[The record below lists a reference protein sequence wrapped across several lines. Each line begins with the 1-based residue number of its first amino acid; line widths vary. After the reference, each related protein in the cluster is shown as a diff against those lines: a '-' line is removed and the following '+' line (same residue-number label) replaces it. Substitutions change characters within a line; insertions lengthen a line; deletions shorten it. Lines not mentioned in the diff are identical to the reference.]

1 MFTLLQPIQAPGE
14 RDEST
19 RNGESMP
26 HGFTAFSSS
35 WALQAW
41 RPPVLCSHCSGTQQ
55 ADGST
60 EGPGN
65 HTAAVFGLI
74 QQQRRDGNVHQ
85 ATAADCR
92 LFSLP
97 LCVAWRGVPHFGV
110 TGMHWQKSWAHS
122 LTHTQMGSRQ
132 VPLGS
137 VLPEAASKHF
147 LPPASLSAGCLL
159 AFFLFAP
166 RCFCTGHF
174 PPAAPAFSR
183 CVPPAAQGKS
193 RISRAH
199 CKPPHKER
207 TENQW
212 GTSQADVSGVKQ
224 CKAILPPFPRR
235 QRKRAFRQMWTS
247 DQRQPRLAI
256 QFTGREAIF
265 PLSKAN
271 HSGVNKTGKHLVSEH
286 LDSASVLNLK
296 TPHSKSAGSRKY
308 KSPTWLSYPKFPC
321 EWL

>member
-1 MFTLLQPIQAPGE
+1 MEEGRRAQGME
-14 RDEST
+14 
-19 RNGESMP
+19 NP
-26 HGFTAFSSS
+26 HLMGWQLSAHPEPCKHGDHQHCAATA
-35 WALQAW
+35 Q
-41 RPPVLCSHCSGTQQ
+41 VLSGS
-55 ADGST
+55 DGST
-60 EGPGN
+60 EGPGS
-65 HTAAVFGLI
+65 HIAPILGLI
-74 QQQRRDGNVHQ
+74 QQQSRDGNVHQ
-85 ATAADCR
+85 PRAADCR
-92 LFSLP
+92 LFPLP

-122 LTHTQMGSRQ
+122 LTHTQMGSCQ

-137 VLPEAASKHF
+137 VPPEAALKHF

-183 CVPPAAQGKS
+183 RVPPAAQGKS

-224 CKAILPPFPRR
+224 CMAILPPFPRR
-235 QRKRAFRQMWTS
+235 HRRRAFRQTCIS
-247 DQRQPRLAI
+247 DQRQPWFSLQAVRPSSLWPKQI
-256 QFTGREAIF
+256 ILESIKQESTLYLNTLIMH
-265 PLSKAN
+265 PC
-271 HSGVNKTGKHLVSEH
+271 
-286 LDSASVLNLK
+286 SA
-296 TPHSKSAGSRKY
+296 
-308 KSPTWLSYPKFPC
+308 
-321 EWL
+321 